1 MTAVQPMPIL
11 LNPMP
16 QPLADAPI
24 GVFDSGI
31 GGLSI
36 AQEIARHLPNERIL
50 YYADTA
56 HVPYGARSDQ
66 EIRQVTAQA
75 I

>member
-1 MTAVQPMPIL
+1 MTAVQPIAEL

-16 QPLADAPI
+16 HASSDAPI

-36 AQEIARHLPNERIL
+36 AQEIASF
-50 YYADTA
+50 T
-56 HVPYGARSDQ
+56 Q
-66 EIRQVTAQA
+66 
-75 I
+75 